1 MAKTKLSSDDVIMS
15 MSLEEIKSCL
25 LDDPELT
32 NKERFELY
40 YYEREQ
46 LKKRYKKNKKKA
58 WH

>member
-1 MAKTKLSSDDVIMS
+1 MAKTKLSSDDVFMS

-58 WH
+58 